1 MGRSVSTPN
10 NTVLVEYLHLTQE
23 RYWCPEC
30 GNTFDDPARVEQA
43 CGHDHGACP
52 HCGSRDFSEQDSQLL
67 FDDFN
72 EDLETLLKE
81 AFPSLSP
88 DEKWLGREDK
98 ALVSNSYAY
107 FGWSEY
113 CGLVAVWVA
122 AKEKDYRASEAW
134 EAMQDRWIKSIEKKF
149 ANTVGRAWGVPLT
162 KVGTFSNG
170 EVVFQEKK
178 T

>member
-10 NTVLVEYLHLTQE
+10 NTALVEYLHLTQE

-43 CGHDHGACP
+43 CGHIHPACP
-52 HCGSRDFSEQDSQLL
+52 HCGDTHYQEQDGQLL

-72 EDLETLLKE
+72 ENLKTLLAE
-81 AFPSLSP
+81 AFPSLTP
-88 DEKWLGREDK
+88 DEKWLGKEDQ
-98 ALVSNSYAY
+98 ALLSNSYAY

-113 CGLVAVWVA
+113 CGLVAVWVS
-122 AKEKDYRASEAW
+122 AKEPDYRASSAW
-134 EAMQDRWIKSIEKKF
+134 EAMRDRWVKSIEKRF
-149 ANTVGRAWGVPLT
+149 AKTVGKAWGTPLT
-162 KVGTFSNG
+162 KLGTFSNG
-170 EVVFQEKK
+170 ESVFAQKK

>member
-10 NTVLVEYLHLTQE
+10 NTALVEYLHLEQD

-30 GNTFDDPARVEQA
+30 GETFNEASSAEQA
-43 CGHDHGACP
+43 CGHIHPVCP
-52 HCGSRDFSEQDSQLL
+52 HCDSMDFHEQDDQLM
-67 FDDFN
+67 FADFAEN
-72 EDLETLLKE
+72 LETLLKE
-81 AFPSLSP
+81 VFPSLNP
-88 DEKWLGREDK
+88 DGRWLGREDK
-98 ALVSNSYAY
+98 VLLSNTYAC

-122 AKEKDYRASEAW
+122 AKEPDYRASSAW

-149 ANTVGRAWGVPLT
+149 AKTVGKSWGSPLT

-170 EVVFQEKK
+170 EAVFAQKK